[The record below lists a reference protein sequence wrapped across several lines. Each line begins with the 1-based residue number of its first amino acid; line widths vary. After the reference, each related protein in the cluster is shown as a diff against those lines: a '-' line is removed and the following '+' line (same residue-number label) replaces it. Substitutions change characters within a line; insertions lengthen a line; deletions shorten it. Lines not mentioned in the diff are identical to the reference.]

1 MMSSYLPVTL
11 SSIQADTIIGCDIYL
26 LVHDNGKGHYV
37 LYCKGDTVFENGKRE
52 MLVRKNI
59 DRLFIGENDR
69 KKYSKYV
76 ELNLQNILYNK
87 NIRPNERS
95 QIIYS
100 TATNLIQDVFEYPV
114 LRNIERSKA
123 FAYNMIDYII
133 RDEKAAYS
141 LLKITSHDYY
151 IYTHS
156 VNVAAIGSLF
166 ARNIGLNEKDL
177 KSFCTGMLLHDLGKT
192 RISPDIIN
200 KKGKLTK
207 DEYEE
212 VKVHPAMGVKIL
224 KEAGNGLKDE
234 YVIILQHHE
243 NCDGSGY
250 PYGLKK
256 EEIHAGAKI
265 VRMIDTYDA
274 LSTKRSYSNAL
285 MPYDSLKKIKNEMRN
300 IVDLNMF
307 KRFIRFLGGYGW

>member
-1 MMSSYLPVTL
+1 M
-11 SSIQADTIIGCDIYL
+11 
-26 LVHDNGKGHYV
+26 
-37 LYCKGDTVFENGKRE
+37 
-52 MLVRKNI
+52 
-59 DRLFIGENDR
+59 
-69 KKYSKYV
+69 
-76 ELNLQNILYNK
+76 YNK